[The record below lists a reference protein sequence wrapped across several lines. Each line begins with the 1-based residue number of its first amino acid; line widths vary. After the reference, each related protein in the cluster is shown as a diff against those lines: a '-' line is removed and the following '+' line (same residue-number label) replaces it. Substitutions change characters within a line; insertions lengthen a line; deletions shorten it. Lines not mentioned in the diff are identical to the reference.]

1 MDEQK
6 VFEKIPL
13 PLGDS
18 QNAAGASARHPISMV
33 STELMVLVVC
43 HNANVIKLDWQ
54 PTGVLYS
61 YIDGIAHVFVEIP
74 NKKSQQNG

>member
-1 MDEQK
+1 
-6 VFEKIPL
+6 
-13 PLGDS
+13 
-18 QNAAGASARHPISMV
+18 
-33 STELMVLVVC
+33 MVLVVC

-74 NKKSQQNG
+74 KKKSQQNG